1 MSRKHVTNR
10 YQVITAGDMSGNLTS
25 IITDVEQCDHCRY
38 IAVYTGTS
46 LSGSFHAWSSDDKI
60 LWTELDIAPLAA
72 LATGDDIAII
82 ITEIDFKYIKLTYAS
97 SAGTG
102 TLNAY
107 IKAASI
113 GA

>member
-10 YQVITAGDMSGNLTS
+10 YQVITRGDMSGNITS
-25 IITDVEQCDHCRY
+25 EITDVEQCDHCRY
-38 IAVYTGTS
+38 IGVYTGTG
-46 LSGSFHAWSSDDKI
+46 LTGSFKAYSSDDKI
-60 LWTELDIAPLAA
+60 LWTELETAALAA
-72 LATGDDIAII
+72 VATGDDISILI
-82 ITEIDFKYIKLTYAS
+82 QLIDFKYIKLVYTY